1 MPLENCNLFRK
12 TETLMIELETRRSYD
27 SALFVMVDASG
38 HSSVVAN
45 NATDKASTA
54 FNLLEKK
61 ILDRFFTSAQ
71 SHRCAY
77 FERWGW
83 QGDGGLFVL
92 WDDQESIAIK
102 AAIDFSVRMLS
113 IDLPSL
119 QKEFLAERIEGNLHL
134 RVALHKG
141 ILNYTD
147 DSSRGS
153 IHSSAINHVAH
164 LEKATPK
171 DCVSLTQDV
180 FRVLEQSERSRFHPV
195 GMFEEHNIYVHSPV
209 LKTHEIER
217 NWYALHGLSGNR
229 IQSSIQRPSEHSK
242 SELLKT
248 AKVDIVDI
256 GSALRTCSG
265 YLISTRRPAIYR
277 DTVLNLLRQGVKYKC
292 YLLNPDSES
301 TEICEKRLGEN
312 LSEKIRSSVKDFKK
326 FQEDNEEIA
335 VNLELYFYDK
345 DIGQAILG
353 VDAHENDGLLLYS
366 PIVPPILSCRLER
379 ADLPHYLVSRSNSF
393 LYDFQMRYIR
403 MVQEEAVKIS
413 LDSY

>member
-1 MPLENCNLFRK
+1 V
-12 TETLMIELETRRSYD
+12 IELETLRSYD
-27 SALFVMVDASG
+27 STLFVMVDASG
-38 HSSVVAN
+38 HSSVVSN

-61 ILDRFFTSAQ
+61 ILDRFAASAK
-71 SHRCAY
+71 SSRCAY

-92 WDDQESIAIK
+92 WDEQESVAIK
-102 AAIDFSVRMLS
+102 AAIEFSTRMLS
-113 IDLPSL
+113 IDLQSL
-119 QKEFLAERIEGNLHL
+119 QKEFLAEHIEGNLHL

-141 ILNYTD
+141 TLNYTD
-147 DSSRGS
+147 DSNRGS
-153 IHSSAINHVAH
+153 IHSAAINHVAH

-171 DCVSLTQDV
+171 DCIAITQDI
-180 FRVLEQSERSRFHPV
+180 FRVLEQSERSNFHPV
-195 GMFEEHNIYVHSPV
+195 GLFEDHNIYVHSPV
-209 LKTHEIER
+209 LQTHEIER
-217 NWYALHGLSGNR
+217 NWYSLHGLSGTR

-301 TEICEKRLGEN
+301 TEICSKRLGEN
-312 LSEKIRSSVKDFKK
+312 LSEKIRNSVKDFKK
-326 FQEDNEEIA
+326 FQEDNKELA

-353 VDAHENDGLLLYS
+353 VDSHGNDGLLLYS
-366 PIVPPILSCRLER
+366 PIVSPIIGGRLER
-379 ADLPHYLVSRSNSF
+379 ADLPHYLVSRANSL
-393 LYDFQMRYIR
+393 LYDFQMSYIR
-403 MVQEEAVKIS
+403 MVQDEAVKIS
-413 LDSY
+413 LDNY